1 MQQQL
6 SLKPEIL
13 NACPWARPPSA
24 GEGVVLAVCEPPP
37 HGLASWLRSRGWR
50 LREYAK
56 DRGQAAV
63 WLVGGN
69 PNELLLWLP
78 PPPSQG
84 SRTPGNYL
92 PF

>member
-1 MQQQL
+1 MQQL
-6 SLKPEIL
+6 ELKPKIL
-13 NACPWARPPSA
+13 NACPWARPSSA
-24 GEGVVLAVCEPPP
+24 GEGVVLALPQPLTP
-37 HGLASWLRSRGWR
+37 GLAPWLRSRGWR
-50 LREYAK
+50 LKEFAT
-56 DRGQAAV
+56 DRGQAAA

-69 PNELLLWLP
+69 AAELLMWLP

>member
-1 MQQQL
+1 MNQL
-6 SLKPEIL
+6 ELKSEEL
-13 NACPWARPPSA
+13 NDCPWARPSSA
-24 GEGVVLAVCEPPP
+24 GEGVVLALPQPLTP
-37 HGLASWLRSRGWR
+37 GLAPWLRSRGWR

-56 DRGQAAV
+56 DRGQAAA
-63 WLVGGN
+63 WMVGGN
-69 PNELLLWLP
+69 TKELLMWLP

>member
-1 MQQQL
+1 MKQL
-6 SLKPEIL
+6 ELKPEAL
-13 NACPWARPPSA
+13 NDCQWARPSSA
-24 GEGVVLAVCEPPP
+24 GEGIVLAVREPMT
-37 HGLASWLRSRGWR
+37 HGLAPWLHSRGWR

-56 DRGQAAV
+56 DRGQAAA
-63 WLVGGN
+63 WMVGGN
-69 PNELLLWLP
+69 AQELLLWLP

>member
-1 MQQQL
+1 MQQL
-6 SLKPEIL
+6 KLKPEEL
-13 NACPWARPPSA
+13 NACPWARPSSA
-24 GEGVVLAVCEPPP
+24 GEGVVLALPQPLTP
-37 HGLASWLRSRGWR
+37 GLAPWLRSRGWR
-50 LREYAK
+50 LKEFAI
-56 DRGQAAV
+56 DRGQAAA

-69 PNELLLWLP
+69 ANELLFWLP